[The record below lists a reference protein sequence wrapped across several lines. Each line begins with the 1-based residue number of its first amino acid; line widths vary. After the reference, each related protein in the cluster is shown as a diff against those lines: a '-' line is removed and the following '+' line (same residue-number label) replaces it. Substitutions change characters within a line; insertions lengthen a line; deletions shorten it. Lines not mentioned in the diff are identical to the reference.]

1 MVKKININYKEL
13 QNMSPSEYFKKY
25 NIVNKAEKRK
35 IYREAKKLKGQSI
48 PKEKEIKQEKEI
60 KPEKTEK
67 SENNNSEKSNSENNN
82 STQNNSQQINKSG
95 FEVGKIESSEEA
107 DSISNIFK
115 NIDSQGNSTNESQSS
130 SSNDSTF
137 SDVNDESSDSS
148 SNSSSS
154 SKNKYAD
161 EQAIDVEGLAKIVP
175 STLNLVFKK
184 YGVKELSEEESEN
197 MKEKSK
203 VVIAK
208 RAPEFITKYY
218 DLIDL
223 GIVAGPIVLDRV
235 GQYQDI
241 YKKVQEKKKQDE
253 QAKVREAEEKAQAQ
267 QANQQPQQA
276 PQPKPASIAHKP
288 TVAEKLN
295 PNSPY
300 YDFEY
305 FKKWQKYTLGE
316 GPKPDD

>member
-25 NIVNKAEKRK
+25 NIVDKAEKRK
-35 IYREAKKLKGQSI
+35 IYREAKKLKEQSNPKEKI
-48 PKEKEIKQEKEI
+48 VNKEKEIK
-60 KPEKTEK
+60 TEK
-67 SENNNSEKSNSENNN
+67 IEIDN
-82 STQNNSQQINKSG
+82 STQNDSKSQINKSG

-107 DSISNIFK
+107 QSISNIFK
-115 NIDSQGNSTNESQSS
+115 GIDSEGNATNENQT
-130 SSNDSTF
+130 SSNDSSSTF
-137 SDVNDESSDSS
+137 SDVNDETSDSS
-148 SNSSSS
+148 GSSSS

-208 RAPEFITKYY
+208 RAPAFISSYY

-253 QAKVREAEEKAQAQ
+253 QAKAREAEQKAQAQ
-267 QANQQPQQA
+267 QQANQQA
-276 PQPKPASIAHKP
+276 SQPKPASVAHKP
-288 TVAEKLN
+288 STSERIN

-305 FKKWQKYTLGE
+305 FKKWQKYAMGE
-316 GPKPDD
+316 GPKPEED

>member
-25 NIVNKAEKRK
+25 NIVDKAEKRK
-35 IYREAKKLKGQSI
+35 IYREAKKLKEQSNPKEKI
-48 PKEKEIKQEKEI
+48 VNKEKEIK
-60 KPEKTEK
+60 TEK
-67 SENNNSEKSNSENNN
+67 IEIDN
-82 STQNNSQQINKSG
+82 STQNDSKSQINKSG

-107 DSISNIFK
+107 QSISNIFK
-115 NIDSQGNSTNESQSS
+115 GIDSEGNATNENQT
-130 SSNDSTF
+130 SSNDSSSTF

-148 SNSSSS
+148 GSSSS

-223 GIVAGPIVLDRV
+223 GIVTGPIVLDRV

-253 QAKVREAEEKAQAQ
+253 QAKAREAEQKAQAQ
-267 QANQQPQQA
+267 QQANQQA
-276 PQPKPASIAHKP
+276 SQPKPASVAHKP
-288 TVAEKLN
+288 STSERIN

-305 FKKWQKYTLGE
+305 FKKWQKYAMGE
-316 GPKPDD
+316 GPKPEED

>member
-25 NIVNKAEKRK
+25 NIIDKAEKRK
-35 IYREAKKLKGQSI
+35 IYREAKKVKI
-48 PKEKEIKQEKEI
+48 KNTEIKRITKENEEINKATNKEKD
-60 KPEKTEK
+60 KPTEK
-67 SENNNSEKSNSENNN
+67 IETDNP
-82 STQNNSQQINKSG
+82 TQNDSKPQINKSG

-107 DSISNIFK
+107 QSISNVFK
-115 NIDSQGNSTNESQSS
+115 GIDSEGNATNENQT
-130 SSNDSTF
+130 SSNDSTTF
-137 SDVNDESSDSS
+137 SDINDESSGS

-175 STLNLVFKK
+175 TTLNLVFKK
-184 YGVKELSEEESEN
+184 YGVAELSDEEKTN
-197 MKEKSK
+197 MTDKSK

-223 GIVAGPIVLDRV
+223 GIVAGPIVADRV

-253 QAKVREAEEKAQAQ
+253 QAKAREAEQKAQAQ
-267 QANQQPQQA
+267 QQANQQA
-276 PQPKPASIAHKP
+276 SQPKPASVAHKP
-288 TVAEKLN
+288 STSERIN

-305 FKKWQKYTLGE
+305 FKKWQKYAMGE
-316 GPKPDD
+316 GPKPEED

>member
-25 NIVNKAEKRK
+25 NIVDKAEKRK
-35 IYREAKKLKGQSI
+35 IYREAKKLKEQSNPKEKI
-48 PKEKEIKQEKEI
+48 VNKEKEIK
-60 KPEKTEK
+60 TEK
-67 SENNNSEKSNSENNN
+67 IEIDN
-82 STQNNSQQINKSG
+82 STQNDSKSQINKSG

-107 DSISNIFK
+107 QSISNIFK
-115 NIDSQGNSTNESQSS
+115 GIDSEGNATNENQT
-130 SSNDSTF
+130 SSNDSSSTF
-137 SDVNDESSDSS
+137 SDVNDETSDSS
-148 SNSSSS
+148 GSSSS

-253 QAKVREAEEKAQAQ
+253 QAKAREAEQKAQAQ
-267 QANQQPQQA
+267 QQANQQA
-276 PQPKPASIAHKP
+276 SQPKPASVAHKP
-288 TVAEKLN
+288 STSERIN

-305 FKKWQKYTLGE
+305 FKKWQKYAMGE
-316 GPKPDD
+316 GPKPEED